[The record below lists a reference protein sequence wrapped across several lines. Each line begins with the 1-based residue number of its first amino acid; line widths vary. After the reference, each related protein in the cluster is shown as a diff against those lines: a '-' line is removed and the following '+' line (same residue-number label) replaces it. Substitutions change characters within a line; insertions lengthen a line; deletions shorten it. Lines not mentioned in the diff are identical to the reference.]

1 MLRGKKRRQRPCDM
15 EVRAKINSK
24 MSNLKEKRG
33 EGNSSVKAISLQLQ
47 LSPEFRVEREE
58 V

>member
-1 MLRGKKRRQRPCDM
+1 M

-33 EGNSSVKAISLQLQ
+33 EGNSSVKAFSLQLQ

>member
-1 MLRGKKRRQRPCDM
+1 M

-24 MSNLKEKRG
+24 ISNLKEKRG
-33 EGNSSVKAISLQLQ
+33 EGNFSVKAISLQLQ
-47 LSPEFRVEREE
+47 LSLKFRVEREE